1 MPRTTK
7 EVSKENNKNLNSK
20 SSSNLKKTSSKTADT
35 KKETVSSVSSKSAHK
50 KSASTVKKSKTTVSK
65 KTTSRKK
72 TPSKKQVTSNQK
84 KASKIDVLEYYDL
97 PYRYNETT
105 VKILAQT
112 PKTLFVYWDI
122 SDNDR
127 ENYIK
132 EYGTD
137 FFEKTKPVLII
148 HNNTMDY
155 TFEIEINDFANCWYF
170 NVNDEKCEYSVE
182 LGRRIKEFTESNVQV
197 PNNYLYIT
205 SSNKIESPNGHI
217 LFEKNQNVVFYRDVK
232 TNETF
237 SKDVSNLEFMKYL
250 GKTYSTYDMYKKIY
264 TDEQILDINNPTSS
278 FK

>member
-20 SSSNLKKTSSKTADT
+20 SSSNLKKDSSKAVDS
-35 KKETVSSVSSKSAHK
+35 KEKVTTSVSAKSAHK
-50 KSASTVKKSKTTVSK
+50 KNASTVKESKTTVSK
-65 KTTSRKK
+65 RTTSSKK
-72 TPSKKQVTSNQK
+72 TPSKKQATSNQK
-84 KASKIDVLEYYDL
+84 KTSKIDVLEYYDL

-112 PKTLFVYWDI
+112 PKNLFVYWDI

-132 EYGTD
+132 EYGND

-148 HNNTMDY
+148 HNITMNY

-170 NVNDEKCEYSVE
+170 TVNDEKCEYSVE
-182 LGRRIKEFTESNVQV
+182 LGRRIKEFTKSNVQV

-205 SSNKIESPNGHI
+205 SSNKIEAPNGHI
-217 LFEKNQNVVFYRDVK
+217 LFEKNQNSVFYRDVK

-237 SKDVSNLEFMKYL
+237 SKDISNLEFMKYL
-250 GKTYSTYDMYKKIY
+250 GKTHSTYDMYKKIY
-264 TDEQILDINNPTSS
+264 TDGQILDINNPTSS

>member
-20 SSSNLKKTSSKTADT
+20 SSSNLKKTSSKTVAS
-35 KKETVSSVSSKSAHK
+35 KRKSASSVSSKSART
-50 KSASTVKKSKTTVSK
+50 KSASTTKKSKTTVSK
-65 KTTSRKK
+65 RTTSSKK
-72 TPSKKQVTSNQK
+72 TPNKKQAISNRK
-84 KASKIDVLEYYDL
+84 ETSKIDVLEYYDL

-132 EYGTD
+132 EYGND

-148 HNNTMDY
+148 HNTTMDY

-237 SKDVSNLEFMKYL
+237 SKDVSNFGFMKYL